1 MRATVLL
8 ILLCCVPGCACYSHS
23 AATEPDASLDLLTD
37 GISPLGRE
45 LAHQRGK
52 EPQQVGEQHAAAEN
66 AGAPSS
72 FLGELFDGAP
82 TFRDLIDELGS

>member
-1 MRATVLL
+1 MRAIVLL
-8 ILLCCVPGCACYSHS
+8 LLLCSVPGCVCYSHS
-23 AATEPDASLDLLTD
+23 AATEPDAPRDLLTD

-45 LAHQRGK
+45 LAHQRG
-52 EPQQVGEQHAAAEN
+52 EDQQRVKEQHAAPKN